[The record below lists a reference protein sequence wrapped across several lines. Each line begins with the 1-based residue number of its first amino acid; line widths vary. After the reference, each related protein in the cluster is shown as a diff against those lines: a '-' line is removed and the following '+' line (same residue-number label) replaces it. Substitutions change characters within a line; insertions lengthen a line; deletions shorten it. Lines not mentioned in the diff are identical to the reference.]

1 MARLRTGDFHKVY
14 LVSAGSPPVNTILKH
29 VVSTELSISSQAV
42 NASSR
47 DSDYELFIS
56 GKKDLSASITL
67 NLDADDTQYLAFR
80 NAQVTDTPIWLKFTT
95 DAIAVNGTEVFEGAF
110 MVGDIARSMQP
121 SQTVQVSISLKL
133 TPHATVVPGFSTV
146 GVTP

>member
-14 LVSAGSPPVNTILKH
+14 LVTAGNPATNTLIKN

-47 DSDYELFIS
+47 DSDYEIFIS
-56 GKKDLSASITL
+56 GKKDLAASITL
-67 NLDADDTQYLAFR
+67 NFDPEDTQYLAFR

-95 DAIAVNGTEVFEGAF
+95 NAITVNGTEVFEGAF
-110 MVGDIARSMQP
+110 MVGDIGRSMQP
-121 SQTVQVSISLKL
+121 NQTVQVTISLKL
-133 TPHATVVPGFSTV
+133 TPHDTVVPGFSTV
-146 GVTP
+146 GTPP